1 MTFDAATARLT
12 ATIEVDAAVA
22 EPTEIFVPSW
32 RYPNGVKVAVS
43 GLAAQWS
50 HDEGAQ
56 VVAVTASGAGTLRI
70 ELTPA

>member
-1 MTFDAATARLT
+1 MAFDAATARLT
-12 ATIEVDAAVA
+12 ATIEVDAAVT

-43 GLAAQWS
+43 GVAAQWS
-50 HDEGAQ
+50 HDRDAQ
-56 VVAVTASGAGTLRI
+56 VVAVAASGAGALQI